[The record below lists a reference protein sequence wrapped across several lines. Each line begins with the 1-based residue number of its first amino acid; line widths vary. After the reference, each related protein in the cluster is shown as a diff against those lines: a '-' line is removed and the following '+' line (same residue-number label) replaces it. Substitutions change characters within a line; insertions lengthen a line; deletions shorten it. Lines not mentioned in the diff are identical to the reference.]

1 MVEVRT
7 STPNLDRI
15 ERESKYLKTHGVKV
29 GIIGDE
35 TNDDGV
41 RVKDYATF
49 LILGTS
55 TMPPR
60 DFMRA
65 VRGRKGRLEIAR
77 FQKSVLSKVF
87 TGELTGKQALNQ
99 IGIFAVQKIKQE
111 ILEGNFAPL
120 KQSTIDK
127 KTRNKNNILIDT
139 SRMFDSIAYEVV
151 TL

>member
-15 ERESKYLKTHGVKV
+15 EKEMKYLQKHGVKV
-29 GIIGDE
+29 GVIGEE

-41 RVKDYATF
+41 RVKDYATW

-65 VRGRKGRLEIAR
+65 VRGRKQRLEIAR
-77 FQKSVLSKVF
+77 LQKKLLSQVF
-87 TGELTGKQALNQ
+87 KGDITGKQALNQ
-99 IGIFAVQKIKQE
+99 LGIFAVQKIKQE
-111 ILEGNFAPL
+111 ILDGNFAPL
-120 KQSTIDK
+120 KQSTIK
-127 KTRNKNNILIDT
+127 RKTRNKNNILIDT

-151 TL
+151 SL